1 VVFLRSFFFSA
12 LIFLVVCADGF
23 SPAAAQ
29 TPDPQTGSQPAA
41 KPDSKPTAV
50 QPSAT
55 KPPVSKKKPAP
66 ATSAKPAKKPVHT
79 ASRRNTPR
87 LRRMRQAFVASAT
100 LKPMARQLLQDR
112 TPQAYAGVE
121 AFARKHSAE
130 DAGSLA
136 WLAVGYAR
144 YLDHDYAQAIDPL
157 NRAKP
162 HAGDIGDY
170 VAYYLAASYL
180 ASGRTPE
187 AVAALSS
194 FDETFPD
201 SLLARDAHVLYASA
215 LLTDN
220 RPKDAIAL
228 LEKDREPI
236 RSDIELVLGRA
247 YAAAGDPAKAVTVL
261 RHLYFTLPLSPEAAS
276 AQSELQKLASTPGV
290 SPPTFEDQ
298 RTRADLLAHAK
309 KYSDA
314 ADAYRDLLR
323 AAIPADKPFIQL
335 ALAEM
340 LHHSNQDRE
349 AKQLLNSVQIAAPE
363 IAAER
368 LYDLGEMQ
376 RAADQD
382 DAFLQTVADIRKASP
397 TSPFLE
403 QALLN
408 AGNIYLLRKDYD
420 NAIASYREIDQR
432 FPTSPRAHYAHW
444 KTAWLTFRQ
453 GRNAEAKALFEQQV
467 AFYPDSNEAPAALY
481 WRARLAEEDGDTALA
496 TAFYQK
502 INDRFRNYYYGPSAR
517 QREDQLLAA
526 ADSAK
531 ADPEKNDPPSADRP
545 SSDVPKSD
553 APSTDPTKNDPPKT
567 DASRNDPPKAN
578 PPHYVILDR
587 IPPLSTKPI
596 TDDFAPEDNLRVQ
609 KARLLEN
616 GGLLDF
622 AVREL
627 RAAAE
632 EEKGSWLPAEIARMY
647 IDVGRY
653 DVAVETLKRAVP
665 SYFAID
671 LAALPRS
678 YWEALFPK
686 PYWADLRKFSSANA
700 LDPYMVAS
708 LIRQESEFNPNAVS
722 NKNALGLMQLLP
734 SVGKGVAKQEKLKH
748 FSTQQLFTPAVNLQL
763 GTRYFRSMV
772 DQFGGFEYALAAY
785 DAGDDRVRDWQA
797 AGKYRDIYEFVESIP
812 FTETREY
819 VQAIMRNANVYRQ
832 LYGAP

>member
-1 VVFLRSFFFSA
+1 M
-12 LIFLVVCADGF
+12 
-23 SPAAAQ
+23 
-29 TPDPQTGSQPAA
+29 
-41 KPDSKPTAV
+41 
-50 QPSAT
+50 
-55 KPPVSKKKPAP
+55 
-66 ATSAKPAKKPVHT
+66 H
-79 ASRRNTPR
+79 
-87 LRRMRQAFVASAT
+87 QAFVASAT

-121 AFARKHSAE
+121 AFARKNAAE

-144 YLDHDYAQAIDPL
+144 YLDHDYAKAIDPL

-170 VAYYLAASYL
+170 VGYYLAASYL

-201 SLLARDAHVLYASA
+201 SLLARDTHVLYASA

-236 RSDIELVLGRA
+236 RPDLELILGRA
-247 YAAAGDPAKAVTVL
+247 YAAGGDPAKAVTIL
-261 RHLYFTLPLSPEAAS
+261 RHLYFTLPLSPESEAALT
-276 AQSELQKLASTPGV
+276 ELHKLGPTPEV
-290 SPPTFEDQ
+290 PPPTFEDQ
-298 RTRADLLAHAK
+298 RTRADLLARAK

-323 AAIPADKPFIQL
+323 AALPADKPFVQL

-340 LHHSNQDRE
+340 LHHSGQDRE
-349 AKQLLNSVQIAAPE
+349 SKQLLNSVQIASPE

-382 DAFLQTVADIRKASP
+382 DAFLQTVADIRKTLP
-397 TSPFLE
+397 TSPLLE
-403 QALLN
+403 QALLY
-408 AGNIYLLRKDYD
+408 AGNIYLLRRDYD
-420 NAIASYREIDQR
+420 NAIASYREIEER
-432 FPTSPRAHYAHW
+432 FPGSPRAHYAHW
-444 KTAWLTFRQ
+444 KAAWLSLREGKT
-453 GRNAEAKALFEQQV
+453 AEAKALFEQQIV
-467 AFYPDSNEAPAALY
+467 FYPDSNEAPAALY

-517 QREDQLLAA
+517 EREDRLLAA
-526 ADSAK
+526 AKTDSTSTVSA
-531 ADPEKNDPPSADRP
+531 ANDRPKND
-545 SSDVPKSD
+545 
-553 APSTDPTKNDPPKT
+553 APDGDPPQTDATKT
-567 DASRNDPPKAN
+567 DATKTDATDAAKTDRAKNGPPQTN

-587 IPPLSTKPI
+587 IPPLSAHPVAE
-596 TDDFAPEDNLRVQ
+596 DVAPEDNLRVQ

-622 AVREL
+622 AIREL
-627 RAAAE
+627 KAAAE
-632 EEKGSWLPAEIARMY
+632 EEEGSWLPAEIARMY

-653 DVAVETLKRAVP
+653 DIAVETLKHAVP
-665 SYFAID
+665 GYFAVD
-671 LAALPRS
+671 LSALPRS

-686 PYWADLRKFSSANA
+686 PYWADLKKFSSANA

-734 SVGKGVAKQEKLKH
+734 SVGKGVAKEEKLKH
-748 FSTQQLFTPAVNLQL
+748 FSTQQLFTPAINLQL

-785 DAGDDRVRDWQA
+785 NAGDDRVRDWQG